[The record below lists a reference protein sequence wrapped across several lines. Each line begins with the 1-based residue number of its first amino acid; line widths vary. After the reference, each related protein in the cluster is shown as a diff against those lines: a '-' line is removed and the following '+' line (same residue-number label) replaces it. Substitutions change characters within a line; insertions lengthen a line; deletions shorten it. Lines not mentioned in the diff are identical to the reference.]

1 MKRSLIKKLV
11 GAAFLTTLAIS
22 ANAASQVLVTVGNMQ
37 VSSDDLNAA
46 MASSPFATQMASMGV
61 DDQAGL
67 RGDMLRRLV
76 AARLLSLEAQNL
88 GLDKTKDYQQDIESF
103 RLGLLYRYYMDKLRA
118 RIAIPAET
126 LAAMKKQYKNDAEGM
141 SAAKAAYIS
150 DKYQVLK
157 LATVQNLKQHDNVKL
172 YEERI
177 KAGIT
182 ADTVLMEGN
191 SFQIKYG
198 DIVDTKQY
206 PTLPNPE
213 WVKDQLYQRGELL
226 LVAHAADQEGVD
238 VSARLKQY
246 QYEHLPSVM
255 MEAKTREWIPDE
267 KTMREWF
274 DKHPEVARIPE
285 RRHIGQLVVATRKE
299 AEALRARIIKGE
311 SLFTLA
317 GQFSIDP
324 EGRKQNGDMGW
335 VVEGRGMPELDR
347 ALSKLEDGKLSEII
361 ETKMGFHLL
370 MVLERQPAGQKTF
383 DEVKDR
389 VRQMIINEKLPVY
402 LGELE
407 RRYQV
412 SWKVIKARNESEQ
425 KHAEKPAR

>member
-1 MKRSLIKKLV
+1 
-11 GAAFLTTLAIS
+11 
-22 ANAASQVLVTVGNMQ
+22 
-37 VSSDDLNAA
+37 
-46 MASSPFATQMASMGV
+46 
-61 DDQAGL
+61 
-67 RGDMLRRLV
+67 
-76 AARLLSLEAQNL
+76 
-88 GLDKTKDYQQDIESF
+88 
-103 RLGLLYRYYMDKLRA
+103 MDKLRA
-118 RIAIPAET
+118 RIVIPAET
-126 LAAMKKQYKNDAEGM
+126 LAAMKKQYKNDAEGL

-206 PTLPNPE
+206 PALPNPE

-226 LVAHAADQEGVD
+226 LVAKAADKEGVD

-317 GQFSIDP
+317 GEFSIDP

-335 VVEGRGMPELDR
+335 VVEGRGMPELDG

-361 ETKMGFHLL
+361 ETKVGFHLL
-370 MVLERQPAGQKTF
+370 MVLERQAAGQKTF
-383 DEVKDR
+383 EEVKDR

-412 SWKVIKARNESEQ
+412 SWKVIKARNDNEHKQ
-425 KHAEKPAR
+425 AEKPAR